1 MGLASAATTSST
13 SGQSLVDKLASKFNL
28 NKDDVQ
34 KVFDEDRSAH
44 EAERAAEVKTQ
55 LDQLVKDGK
64 ITQAQEDKLIAKGKE
79 LQTQREANRD
89 SMKDK
94 TDAERKAAMDAERT
108 AFTKWLSDNGIAEEY
123 GRLIM
128 GGHGRHGGPGSH
140 GPDGPPPS
148 STSN

>member
-13 SGQSLVDKLASKFNL
+13 SGQSIVDRLASKFNL

-44 EAERAAEVKTQ
+44 EAERTAEVKTR

-79 LQTQREANRD
+79 LQSLREANRD

-94 TDAERKAAMDAERT
+94 TDAERKAAMETGRT
-108 AFTKWLSDNGIAEEY
+108 AFEKWLSDNGIAKEY

-128 GGHGRHGGPGSH
+128 GGHGGPGGRG

-148 STSN
+148 STNN